1 MNIFEKIIADAQANV
16 MLLGKPLNDSAMVDA
31 RKTAFASMRSGAGF
45 RIYKVT
51 PRKTVNGLNRTERK
65 KILRD
70 RADAA
75 VRQYHGNLATLRDQ
89 NVIGSGYCSP
99 GKAAEL
105 LADQAAPAKP
115 KRARTKKAVAA

>member
-1 MNIFEKIIADAQANV
+1 MNIFEKIESNSHTKI
-16 MLLGKPLNDSAMVDA
+16 MSLGQPLDDYAMIDV
-31 RKTAFASMRSGAGF
+31 RKTAFATLRNGAGF
-45 RIYKVT
+45 RIYPVK

-70 RADAA
+70 RAEAA
-75 VRQYHGNLATLRDQ
+75 VREYHGNLATLRER
-89 NVIGSGYCSP
+89 NVICNAYCSP

-105 LADQAAPAKP
+105 MADQAPAKP

>member
-1 MNIFEKIIADAQANV
+1 MNIFDTIVASAQAKV
-16 MLLGKPLNDSAMVDA
+16 MLLGAPLHDLAMIDA
-31 RKTAFASMRSGAGF
+31 RKTAFASLRNGAGF
-45 RIYKVT
+45 RIYSVK

-75 VRQYHGNLATLRDQ
+75 VREYHGNLATLRERAVIC
-89 NVIGSGYCSP
+89 NVYCSP

-105 LADQAAPAKP
+105 MADQAPAKP
-115 KRARTKKAVAA
+115 KRARKKVAA